1 VNSVPSW
8 PTLAAESLLV
18 PKLKINLSIG
28 RKLTESD
35 DFVALIDEPFHCA
48 V

>member
-18 PKLKINLSIG
+18 LKLKLDLSIDQ
-28 RKLTESD
+28 KLTESD
-35 DFVALIDEPFHCA
+35 DFVTLIDEPFHC
-48 V
+48 VV